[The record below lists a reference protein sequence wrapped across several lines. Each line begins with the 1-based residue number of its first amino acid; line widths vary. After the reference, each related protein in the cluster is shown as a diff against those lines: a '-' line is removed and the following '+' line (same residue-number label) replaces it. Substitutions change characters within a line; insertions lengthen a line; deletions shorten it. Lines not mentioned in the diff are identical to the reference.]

1 MYDSEFVVMLFVQF
15 LWDLFFIFLGGTKF
29 DVAEPS
35 RLTPLK
41 FSSYKSEQAPEELY
55 TIALQL

>member
-1 MYDSEFVVMLFVQF
+1 
-15 LWDLFFIFLGGTKF
+15 GGTKF